1 MKMNTSKYIISLFFI
16 FLLGLLFISCKKDV
30 AKPEADIFYTV
41 SLDGY
46 TVKFQNETKGAVSYK
61 WDFGDGNTSTEAS
74 PVHAYPGKGK
84 YVPTLYAT
92 TSDGVVTEGSTVINI
107 SKASAV
113 KLDDNSLVDWDTV
126 AFNAAIP
133 PASNGIFKKGKFD
146 YNSENIYFYFEIEST
161 KANGD
166 IFDFYLDTD
175 NNASTGLV
183 TWLFSGSGNDVLV
196 EGAMLNDWFDV
207 FYHKGAQNSF
217 TFDYQTISE
226 FYEIGTVKQEGNI
239 MKVEGRIKRAKIKGL
254 IGKGIKLGV
263 TITKNDWSALLG
275 VFPGVGAPA
284 FYLDMSE

>member
-1 MKMNTSKYIISLFFI
+1 MNTPKYSNLVFFTGMI
-16 FLLGLLFISCKKDV
+16 ALLFVSCKKDAV
-30 AKPEADIFYTV
+30 KPEADIYYSV

-46 TVKFQNETKGAVSYK
+46 TVTFQNQTKGATSYK
-61 WDFGDGNTSTEAS
+61 WDFGDGSESTEAS
-74 PVHAYPGKGK
+74 PVHVYPGKGK

-92 TSDGVVTEGSTVINI
+92 TNAGVVSEGSTVINI

-113 KLDDNSLVDWDTV
+113 KLDDNSLTDWDTV
-126 AFNAAIP
+126 TYNVATP

-146 YNSENIYFYFEIEST
+146 YNSENIYFYFEIESS

-175 NNASTGLV
+175 NNASTGLI
-183 TWLFSGSGNDVLV
+183 TWLFSGSGNDVLL

-217 TFDYQTISE
+217 SFDYQSITE
-226 FYEIGTVKQEGNI
+226 FYEIGTIQQEGSL
-239 MKVEGRIKRAKIKGL
+239 MKVEGRIKRGKIKGL

-275 VFPGVGAPA
+275 AFPGIGVPA
-284 FYLDMSE
+284 FYLDMNE